1 MLRQE
6 RVMKTQAGLTA
17 TWGMPPRPVCLLSKL
32 VAAPNADGKATRR
45 FYNIWTTTR
54 SRL

>member
-6 RVMKTQAGLTA
+6 RGTKTQAGLTV
-17 TWGMPPRPVCLLSKL
+17 TWDKTPRPVYQLSKR
-32 VAAPNADGKATRR
+32 AAVPNADGKATRLSCC
-45 FYNIWTTTR
+45 IWTTTR